1 MNAQKKNKSEINV
14 IGVCGSLRERG
25 FTRMALQIA
34 LEGSREL
41 GARIRLIDLR
51 DYQLPFCDGR
61 DRDEYPNDVKN
72 LRKEIGDAQG
82 LILGT
87 PEYHGGMSG
96 ALKNALDLMG
106 FDEIEGKMIGLIGV
120 SGGNMGAANALTS
133 LRAIG
138 RSLHAWLL
146 PHQASVPQARKVF
159 DASGKIKDPELEERV
174 KEVGRQVA
182 RFAYLHSSE
191 KTREFVQAWEEAPL
205 NPGGQARGFSIST

>member
-1 MNAQKKNKSEINV
+1 MNARKTNKSEIRV
-14 IGVCGSLRERG
+14 VGVCGSLRERSL
-25 FTRMALQIA
+25 TRMALKIA
-34 LEGSREL
+34 LQGANEM
-41 GARIRLIDLR
+41 GARTRLIDLR
-51 DYQLPFCDGR
+51 NYQLPFCDGR
-61 DRDEYPNDVKN
+61 DNEAYPKDVQN
-72 LRKEIGDAQG
+72 LRKELGASHG

-96 ALKNALDLMG
+96 VLKNALDLMG
-106 FDEIEGKMIGLIGV
+106 FEEIEGKMIGLLGV

-146 PHQASVPQARKVF
+146 PHQASIPQARKVF
-159 DASGKIKDPELEERV
+159 KADGKINDADLEERV

-191 KTREFVQAWEEAPL
+191 KAREFLRAWEEAPA
-205 NPGGQARGFSIST
+205 NPGG